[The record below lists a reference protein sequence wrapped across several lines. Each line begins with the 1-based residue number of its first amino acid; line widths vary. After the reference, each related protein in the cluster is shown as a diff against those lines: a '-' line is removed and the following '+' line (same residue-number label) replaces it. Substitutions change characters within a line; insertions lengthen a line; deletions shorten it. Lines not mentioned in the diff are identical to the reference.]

1 MERFIADLVKDFERG
16 KIDGRGFCEI
26 FAVAVVVYAA
36 GESAANTC

>member
-1 MERFIADLVKDFERG
+1 MERFIADLVTDFERG
-16 KIDGRGFCEI
+16 NIYGRGFCEI